1 MSENS
6 NIKTNEQGKSNFH
19 FADEE
24 TGLARHPPP
33 PPQVHSVNNAVKLDF
48 EPRSLRF
55 QSRCKYIREQS
66 REKRWK
72 EDDLSSSLP

>member
-6 NIKTNEQGKSNFH
+6 NIKTNEKGKSNFH

-24 TGLARHPPP
+24 TGLERLPR
-33 PPQVHSVNNAVKLDF
+33 QVHPVNKAVKLDF
-48 EPRSLRF
+48 ESRSVRF

-66 REKRWK
+66 RDKRWK
-72 EDDLSSSLP
+72 VDDLSSSLPWQ

>member
-1 MSENS
+1 MNRAKV
-6 NIKTNEQGKSNFH
+6 IFILQMKKQVWR
-19 FADEE
+19 D
-24 TGLARHPPP
+24 
-33 PPQVHSVNNAVKLDF
+33 PPQVHLVNNAVKLDF

-72 EDDLSSSLP
+72 EDDLSSSLPWQ

>member
-1 MSENS
+1 MSESS
-6 NIKTNEQGKSNFH
+6 NIKTNEKGKSNFH

-24 TGLARHPPP
+24 TGLERPPP
-33 PPQVHSVNNAVKLDF
+33 PSSLNKAVKLDF
-48 EPRSLRF
+48 DPKSVRF

-72 EDDLSSSLP
+72 EDDLSSSLPCQ